1 MKSLLKKFFE
11 KLAMVYLG
19 LAVVWVITA
28 FTFECYMLY
37 LDFSGQDEQLKTITN
52 ELYRRIDYSYR

>member
-11 KLAMVYLG
+11 KLAMAYLF
-19 LAVVWVITA
+19 LVVGWVIVA
-28 FTFECYMLY
+28 LTFDFYMLY
-37 LDFSGQDEQLKTITN
+37 LEFSGQEQKLKTITN

>member
-19 LAVVWVITA
+19 IVLVWVIAA
-28 FTFECYMLY
+28 FSFDCYMLY
-37 LDFSGQDEQLKTITN
+37 LEFSGQDEQLKTITD

>member
-11 KLAMVYLG
+11 KLAMAYLI
-19 LAVVWVITA
+19 LVLCWVFVA
-28 FTFECYMLY
+28 FSFDIYMLY
-37 LDFSGQDEQLKTITN
+37 LEFSGQEQKLRSITN

>member
-19 LAVVWVITA
+19 LVVTWVILA
-28 FTFECYMLY
+28 FTFDVYMLY
-37 LDFSGQDEQLKTITN
+37 LDFSGQDEKLKTITN